1 MDTAPRARQTVAL
14 PSDAR
19 GAEPVNEPQPQPSA
33 DPNRTIDQP
42 PSSDGNPAAAPS
54 TSQGGQT
61 DQSRTAHRPP
71 GNPEVTGDHT
81 PASLDTERTG
91 AHTPDDDDSSRTG
104 GYRPAA
110 ADPADG
116 VPGYELL
123 GELGRGGMGV
133 VFKARQA
140 ALGRVVALKM
150 ILAGP
155 HAAPSAVARFLAE
168 ARAVA
173 RFQHPNI
180 VQIFETGEV
189 AGMPYF
195 ALEYVEGDTLSKRI
209 ARSPQAPDYAAGVA
223 VQLARAV
230 QYAHDRGVVH
240 RDLKPA
246 NVLLAADGTAK
257 VTDFGLAK
265 FDDDSGQTQS
275 GQVLGTPSY
284 MAPEQAEGSN
294 DVGPAADV
302 WALGAILYDLLT
314 GRPPFAGSSV
324 VDTLSMVRT
333 REPVPPGQ
341 LAAKVPRDLETICLK
356 CLQKDPARRYPS
368 AAALADDLDRYRAGR
383 PILARPVSAAEKAVR
398 WARRN
403 PVGSAALLLAA
414 VVLVGGPVVS
424 WRMYRLAESEGAA
437 RAQAEEDRDAKEEAR
452 KAEEAAKV
460 EAVRSGTLAYN
471 QRNHS
476 LKTIRTVLL
485 SVDDTMRDKA
495 SLAPVRLKVL
505 DAMLRELNEVK
516 VIAARDPFQTEDG
529 RVLSPERMA
538 NQNEAVG
545 KSRIGETF
553 LKAGRVE
560 EAGPWLAEALTIYRV
575 ELAAAPNEPVTLR
588 NVAALANMNSD
599 VKLRL
604 GDAAAARAL
613 RVESLKL
620 RQERLKILTARP
632 PPAKKEEQDT
642 AENLRLLAAEDV
654 ATSHRLI
661 ADVDILLGNPAVAVD
676 GYIAAETAF
685 AALPEARRRLLR
697 VRRERAAVQDWLGDA
712 RVKTG
717 DPDAAEKCYRAA
729 LAEREELVRITNHPV
744 AGPAVRADAAQS
756 RLTLGDFLLM
766 VRDRRGDAAAEYATA
781 HREFSDLLR
790 LDPDSLPV
798 RRALGHTF
806 YRLGDVATDPKE
818 AKAHFADSLKL
829 RADIAKIDAKDTQ
842 AQFELLTAL
851 GRVGK
856 AADAEKL
863 ADQLKALAPRDP
875 RVLFQVACGLS
886 VAAGGAAGADAD
898 RLRGKALDALTAL
911 AAAGWKDRSALELDP
926 DLAAVRIDPRFGAV
940 LDRVPAPPRRP

>member
-1 MDTAPRARQTVAL
+1 
-14 PSDAR
+14 
-19 GAEPVNEPQPQPSA
+19 VNEPQPQLPVV
-33 DPNRTIDQP
+33 PTRTIDHP
-42 PSSDGNPAAAPS
+42 TSSAAPS
-54 TSQGGQT
+54 TSRGTPT
-61 DQSRTAHRPP
+61 DPDRTAHRPD
-71 GNPEVTGDHT
+71 GNPEVTADHA
-81 PASLDTERTG
+81 PGGE
-91 AHTPDDDDSSRTG
+91 TPDVTA
-104 GYRPAA
+104 GYPPAA
-110 ADPADG
+110 APAEG

-133 VFKARQA
+133 VYKARQA

-155 HAAPSAVARFLAE
+155 HATPAAVARFLAE

-180 VQIFETGEV
+180 VQIFETGEA
-189 AGMPYF
+189 AGLPYF
-195 ALEYVEGDTLSKRI
+195 ALEYVDGATLAKRI
-209 ARSPQAPDYAAGVA
+209 ARSPQDPAYAAAVA
-223 VQLARAV
+223 AQLARAV

-246 NVLLAADGTAK
+246 NVLLTADGTAK

-265 FDDDSGQTQS
+265 FDEDSGQTQS

-284 MAPEQAEGSN
+284 MAPEQAEGRT

-324 VDTLSMVRT
+324 VDTLTMVRT
-333 REPVPPGQ
+333 REPVPPGR
-341 LAAKVPRDLETICLK
+341 LAARVPLDLETICLK

-368 AAALADDLDRYRAGR
+368 AAALADDLDRYRAGK
-383 PILARPVSAAEKAVR
+383 PILARPVSAAEKAWR
-398 WARRN
+398 WGRRN
-403 PVGSAALLLAA
+403 PVGAAAVLLAA

-424 WRMYRLAESEGAA
+424 WRMYELARSEGAA
-437 RAQAEEDRDAKEEAR
+437 RAQAERDRAQAEQDRDAKAVAL
-452 KAEEAAKV
+452 KAEEAAKL
-460 EAVRSGTLAYN
+460 EALKGGTMAHN

-495 SLAPVRLKVL
+495 SLAPVRLKIL
-505 DAMLRELNEVK
+505 DAMLKELNEVK

-545 KSRIGETF
+545 KARIGETY

-560 EAGPWLAEALTIYRV
+560 EAGPWLADALGVYRADM
-575 ELAAAPNEPVTLR
+575 AAAPEESVTLR
-588 NVAALANMNSD
+588 NVAALAGMYSD
-599 VKLRL
+599 VRLRL
-604 GDAAAARAL
+604 GDAAGARELRAEGLAL
-613 RVESLKL
+613 R
-620 RQERLKILTARP
+620 RARLNILTAHP
-632 PPAKKEEQDT
+632 LPADGRERET

-654 ATSHRLI
+654 ATSLRMI
-661 ADVDILLGNPAVAVD
+661 ADIDILLGDPAAAVD
-676 GYIAAETAF
+676 GYLAAEAAF
-685 AALPEARRRLLR
+685 AALPEARTKLLR
-697 VRRERAAVQDWLGDA
+697 IRRERAAVQDWLGDA
-712 RVKTG
+712 RLKTG

-729 LAEREELVRITNHPV
+729 LAEREELARVTNHPV
-744 AGPAVRADAAQS
+744 AGPMVRADAAHA
-756 RLTLGDFLLM
+756 RLTLGDFLLTA
-766 VRDRRGDAAAEYATA
+766 RNRRDAAVAEYAAA
-781 HREFSDLLR
+781 HREFVALLAA
-790 LDPDSLPV
+790 DPDSLPV
-798 RRALGHTF
+798 RRALGHSH
-806 YRLGDVATDPKE
+806 YRLGDNAADPAQ
-818 AKAHFADSLKL
+818 AKKHFADALEL
-829 RADIAKIDAKDTQ
+829 RAEIGKIDPRDTQ

-863 ADQLKALAPRDP
+863 ADRLKGLAPRDP

-886 VAAGGAAGADAD
+886 VAAGGTGGADAD
-898 RLRGKALDALTAL
+898 RLRGKAIDALTSL

-926 DLAAVRIDPRFGAV
+926 DLAAARADPRFAGV
-940 LDRVPAPPRRP
+940 LERVPAPPRRP